1 MKLDYKE
8 IGRRI
13 AHRRKQLG
21 LKQATVEEM
30 ADIGEKYLSCI
41 ERATSTPS
49 TEVLMRLA
57 IALDT
62 TPDEFLV
69 GTVRQQ
75 DERIPRLE
83 AEHRAHLLRDHDL
96 PLRADAH
103 RGHEF
108 VLHGFYAIRLL

>member
-75 DERIPRLE
+75 DEAWRWWRNFCVPSPRTSCPWP
-83 AEHRAHLLRDHDL
+83 RAS
-96 PLRADAH
+96 
-103 RGHEF
+103 
-108 VLHGFYAIRLL
+108 

>member
-75 DERIPRLE
+75 DEAWRDVAWRDV
-83 AEHRAHLLRDHDL
+83 AELLR
-96 PLRADAH
+96 PLSPDQLSLAQSFLTWLN
-103 RGHEF
+103 EQPPK
-108 VLHGFYAIRLL
+108 

>member
-41 ERATSTPS
+41 ERATSTH
-49 TEVLMRLA
+49 
-57 IALDT
+57 T

-75 DERIPRLE
+75 DEAWRDV
-83 AEHRAHLLRDHDL
+83 AELLR
-96 PLRADAH
+96 PLSPDQLSLAQSFLTWLN
-103 RGHEF
+103 EQPPK
-108 VLHGFYAIRLL
+108 